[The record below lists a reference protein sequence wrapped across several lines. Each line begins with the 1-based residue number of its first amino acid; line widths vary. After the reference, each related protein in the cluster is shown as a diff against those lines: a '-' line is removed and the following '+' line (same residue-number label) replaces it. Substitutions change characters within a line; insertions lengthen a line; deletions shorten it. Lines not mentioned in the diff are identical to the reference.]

1 MLSYCNPALSNVCFI
16 SYSEPG
22 KHLFPLRRIQNAK
35 SPNGRILMTK
45 DPVCKMDIDEKQTSF
60 SSQYAGREY
69 HFCSEECKDMFDSQ
83 PERYAT
89 TAA

>member
-1 MLSYCNPALSNVCFI
+1 
-16 SYSEPG
+16 
-22 KHLFPLRRIQNAK
+22 
-35 SPNGRILMTK
+35 MTK